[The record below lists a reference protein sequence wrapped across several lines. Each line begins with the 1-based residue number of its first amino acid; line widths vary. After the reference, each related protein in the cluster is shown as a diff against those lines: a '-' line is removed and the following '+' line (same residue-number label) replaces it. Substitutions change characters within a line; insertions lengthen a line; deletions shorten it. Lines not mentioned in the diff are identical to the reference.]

1 MVKIEQW
8 QFIWYWKSEQMAAVI
23 LSNITL
29 SHTHTHTHART
40 HTNELL
46 LCVTLVVHA
55 TGSRAKYCQKYFR
68 SDQLSSKYKD
78 DRSSE
83 DIKTYGQHIVAL
95 IGCDVRGSLGLP
107 VKPEKQNNDESLQLQ
122 IAPPMCDTLIW
133 SSFIMAHFLTKH
145 SNYHTAHLRVPCH
158 FRQTEKNVVPSFRD
172 VLDLPSDFTEGKIIW
187 FFPNTFRTESGSLGE
202 QNKSRT
208 DHSQCSK

>member
-1 MVKIEQW
+1 MTSLLRRCERVARQSACT
-8 QFIWYWKSEQMAAVI
+8 QDVSAFILAGYCGNND
-23 LSNITL
+23 LSWIVVSVASYCRKCISLSLPLSLSLSLSL

-122 IAPPMCDTLIW
+122 IAPPMCDTLI
-133 SSFIMAHFLTKH
+133 
-145 SNYHTAHLRVPCH
+145 
-158 FRQTEKNVVPSFRD
+158 
-172 VLDLPSDFTEGKIIW
+172 
-187 FFPNTFRTESGSLGE
+187 
-202 QNKSRT
+202 
-208 DHSQCSK
+208 